1 MHIPHQCF
9 TQAAKEVQKYYEA
22 ADEVEQSII
31 NHSVTAGALALVPL
45 PGIAEVAMLIAQIR
59 MYKRIHEIT
68 GVKFFSDQVF
78 WNIGKFILSQVSGT
92 LLGLASFFVILS
104 VCKWIPGGNFIA
116 GFAQAPVIGVGNYV
130 CGITY
135 YKMLGEILQSGKLDS
150 LVSGNIDVIKNTV
163 AMQKDSVRASKAQGD
178 AAMAGADY
186 KGHKEDAQNIA
197 NEAKNKKEEKK

>member
-9 TQAAKEVQKYYEA
+9 TLAAKEVQKYYKA

-78 WNIGKFILSQVSGT
+78 WNIGKFILSQVAGT
-92 LLGLASFFVILS
+92 LTIFAAFFILLAGMKFIPFANFV
-104 VCKWIPGGNFIA
+104 A
-116 GFAQAPVIGVGNYV
+116 GIIQAPVVGVANYV
-130 CGITY
+130 CGVTY
-135 YKMLGEILQSGKLDS
+135 YKMLGEILRSGKLDS
-150 LVSGNIDVIKNTV
+150 LNAGNLDAIKSTEAV
-163 AMQKDSVRASKAQGD
+163 KKDSIKESKADGD
-178 AAMAGADY
+178 VAMAGADY
-186 KGHKEDAQNIA
+186 KSRKGEAQSIA
-197 NEAKNKKEEKK
+197 NEAKTKK

>member
-31 NHSVTAGALALVPL
+31 KHSVTAGALALVPL

-78 WNIGKFILSQVSGT
+78 WNIGKFICVENRTSTKFNKSQI
-92 LLGLASFFVILS
+92 VILRENFLS
-104 VCKWIPGGNFIA
+104 NFI
-116 GFAQAPVIGVGNYV
+116 GIMQNDIVIN
-130 CGITY
+130 
-135 YKMLGEILQSGKLDS
+135 
-150 LVSGNIDVIKNTV
+150 
-163 AMQKDSVRASKAQGD
+163 
-178 AAMAGADY
+178 
-186 KGHKEDAQNIA
+186 
-197 NEAKNKKEEKK
+197 